1 MRIAAT
7 IGDTKTERCIGFW
20 ILGEIVE
27 LTRARECGPFL
38 YSVAEGCFLGAS
50 LGEN

>member
-7 IGDTKTERCIGFW
+7 IGDTKTDCCIGFW
-20 ILGEIVE
+20 IPGELVD

-38 YSVAEGCFLGAS
+38 YSVAEGCFFGAS
-50 LGEN
+50 LGGN